1 MNSKAPSLCRSPIPA
16 KQLLNGQHS
25 GRCCGLCSQRV
36 PKELNHCA
44 SPLRRIDHYVSRF
57 SCASCSNLVG
67 LARFFS
73 RYCGGVLGLF
83 HVVFSII
90 LAERFFGQSSES
102 ICFFERSFCG
112 LADLLLRQVFRRHLK
127 LIALRF
133 HGHGF
138 VSGLFGCCRVSSA
151 SVVTHGSIAR
161 TPQFTNL
168 ILASGDDH
176 GGVGDHASVFPHIS
190 IYRSEVVV
198 DATAIPLAL
207 LGRKWVARIESL
219 QE

>member
-25 GRCCGLCSQRV
+25 GRYCGLCSQRV
-36 PKELNHCA
+36 LKELNHCA

-57 SCASCSNLVG
+57 SCASCSNPVG

-90 LAERFFGQSSES
+90 LAGRFFGQSPES

-112 LADLLLRQVFRRHLK
+112 LADLLLRGCSGAASRSLLLV
-127 LIALRF
+127 
-133 HGHGF
+133 GF
-138 VSGLFGCCRVSSA
+138 MAMLCLRVSRLLPGFFC
-151 SVVTHGSIAR
+151 HR
-161 TPQFTNL
+161 
-168 ILASGDDH
+168 
-176 GGVGDHASVFPHIS
+176 
-190 IYRSEVVV
+190 VV
-198 DATAIPLAL
+198 DRNKRGDTPPLLRAPL
-207 LGRKWVARIESL
+207 LSKSPLRGAVNKKPRT
-219 QE
+219 